1 MNKFNGNKRLSGQVF
16 KHIFW
21 FIAGAASVYAGILL
35 LTLYGKAVNWKE
47 ATPLLAIF
55 IALLPILISMVLSI
69 LFWRKSKFFALGVAI
84 WVIWLAMGTLI
95 K

>member
-1 MNKFNGNKRLSGQVF
+1 MNKRNGVKRLSGQVF

-35 LTLYGKAVNWKE
+35 LTLYGNAVNWKA
-47 ATPLLAIF
+47 ATPLWAIF
-55 IALLPILISMVLSI
+55 IALLPILIPMVFSI
-69 LFWRKSKFFALGVAI
+69 VFWRKSKFFAFGVAI
-84 WVIWLAMGTLI
+84 WVILLAMGTFI